1 MNRSTFL
8 RLSAWGAAGLSIPF
22 IQSCTSKPFNKA
34 LAQPFFLSHIFDA
47 KAMKETGEAYLQQTP
62 AENSTGKLVDALT
75 VNAPITETTTA
86 QVVNTYFDNA
96 GREDFSSG
104 KTVVVSG
111 WILAITEARQ
121 CALFSLS
128 QS

>member
-8 RLSAWGAAGLSIPF
+8 RLTAWGAAGLSIPF

-47 KAMKETGEAYLQQTP
+47 KTMMETGQAYLQQTP
-62 AENSTGKLVDALT
+62 AENSTAKLVDVLT
-75 VNAPITETTTA
+75 TNAPVTETTTA
-86 QVVNTYFDNA
+86 QAVNTFFDNA
-96 GREDFSSG
+96 AKDDFGTG